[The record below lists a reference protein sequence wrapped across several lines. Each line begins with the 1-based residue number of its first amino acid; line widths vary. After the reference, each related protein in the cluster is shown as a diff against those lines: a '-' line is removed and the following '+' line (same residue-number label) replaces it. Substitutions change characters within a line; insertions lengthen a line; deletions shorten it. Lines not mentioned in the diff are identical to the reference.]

1 MKSLITANRRV
12 NWKRISWSFGIFT
25 ALLPVTQLIDVVFIS
40 HSRATSQVDSFRTLA
55 RLIDFLLLKTE
66 VSLP

>member
-1 MKSLITANRRV
+1 MKSLIKANRRV

-40 HSRATSQVDSFRTLA
+40 YSRATSQVDSFRTLA